1 MLENELQMRALRQF
15 IRISQTS
22 VVRFSFPGQSGNMY
36 ETNGT
41 EYFLSALNDSALRI
55 RVLDQQPKTLDETLA
70 TVPSCGDA
78 TSSSGQMPVREGRE
92 RKLIGK
98 ESC

>member
-1 MLENELQMRALRQF
+1 
-15 IRISQTS
+15 
-22 VVRFSFPGQSGNMY
+22 MY

-70 TVPSCGDA
+70 TVTRMEAYSNSNSVQGVE
-78 TSSSGQMPVREGRE
+78 TVEKSS
-92 RKLIGK
+92 
-98 ESC
+98 